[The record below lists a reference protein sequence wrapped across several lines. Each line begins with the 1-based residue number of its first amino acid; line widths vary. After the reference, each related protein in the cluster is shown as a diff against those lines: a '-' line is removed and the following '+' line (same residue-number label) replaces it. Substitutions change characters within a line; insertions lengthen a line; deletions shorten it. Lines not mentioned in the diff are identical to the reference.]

1 LLSRRRNKVLSV
13 KKNKPFGKYY
23 KFFLYLI
30 VVVLINVAGI
40 TLFFRVDLTAN
51 DVYSLSKASEDVVA
65 TLSEPLTIKVFFTRN
80 LPAPYNNIER
90 YLHDLLEEYSVAN
103 NRYFNYQFYN
113 VSTEETQK
121 AGQNQALAE
130 NYGIHPVQIQ
140 NIEQDEVKFQRAY
153 MGMVLIHGDIIEAIP
168 TITSTD
174 GLEYKITSTIRKA
187 NNKISALL
195 RLQDNINV
203 KLFLSSSLQGVG
215 PYMNITG
222 LPEIPG
228 KIEGIIKKLNK
239 KNYGRLSFSSLD
251 PSINSDSEKE
261 AASLNILALQWKDF
275 TDREGKIIKADK
287 GYAGLAVQHGEKHE
301 SIQFLQVFRLPIFG
315 TQYRL
320 ADMDEIEKTIN
331 DTVENVIDINEEIGY
346 LADHGTH
353 SLAAGLQMPGMQEQ
367 VESLSNFHTLL
378 TEGYS
383 ISPVRMK
390 EQGIPEALSFLI
402 VAGAREPFSDHELY
416 QIDQFL
422 MKGKNLAVFYDA
434 FNEIIPQNQQG
445 SLMGL
450 QQQGYFVPVQT
461 GLEKL
466 LEHYGVTVKN
476 SYILDENSF
485 KQRVPQMLGGGERS
499 IYYAPI
505 IKNEKINKNV
515 NFLSNIK
522 GLVML
527 KSSPVEINEK
537 KIKEQ
542 GLKAARLF
550 SSSDRSWEM
559 TGRINLNPMLIRPP
573 AADDEYKSMGM
584 AYILEGSLSS
594 YFADKPI
601 PEREEQNQS
610 GDEGREQKT
619 GVQIDHIESEGITI
633 KKGRPGKI
641 FLIGTSEILK
651 NSVIDEEAI
660 HPNSQFV
667 LNVIDYMNGRG
678 DNAVM
683 RTKAQRFNPLQEV
696 TPGTRA
702 FIKTANIAGLPV
714 LVIIAGLIVW
724 FRRASRKRFI
734 QQLFMK

>member
-1 LLSRRRNKVLSV
+1 M
-13 KKNKPFGKYY
+13 KKNKHSGKYY

-30 VVVLINVAGI
+30 VVLLINVVGV

-51 DVYSLSKASEDVVA
+51 HVYSLSKTSEDVVS

-90 YLHDLLEEYSVAN
+90 YLHDLLEEYSVSS

-113 VSTEETQK
+113 VSTEETEQAK
-121 AGQNQALAE
+121 QNQVLAE

-153 MGMVLIHGDIIEAIP
+153 MGMVIIHGDIIEAIP
-168 TITSTD
+168 TISSTD

-195 RLQDNINV
+195 RLQDKINV

-215 PYMNITG
+215 PYMNLSG
-222 LPEIPG
+222 LPEMPG
-228 KIEGIIKKLNK
+228 RIEGIVKKLNE
-239 KNYGRLSFSSLD
+239 KNYGKLSFSYLD
-251 PSINSDSEKE
+251 PSISSDYDRE
-261 AASLNILALQWKDF
+261 AVSYNILTLQWKDF
-275 TDREGKIIKADK
+275 IDRQGKTIKADK
-287 GYAGLAVQHGEKHE
+287 GYAGMVVQYGEKYE
-301 SIQFLQVFRLPIFG
+301 KIQLLQVFSLPIFG
-315 TQYRL
+315 TQYQL
-320 ADMDEIEKTIN
+320 ADMDELEKTIN
-331 DTVENVIDINEEIGY
+331 ETVENVININEEIGY

-353 SLAAGLQMPGMQEQ
+353 SLTVGPQMPGIQQ
-367 VESLSNFHTLL
+367 QGESLSNLHTLL
-378 TEGYS
+378 TEDYS

-402 VAGAREPFSDHELY
+402 IAGAREPFSDHELY
-416 QIDQFL
+416 QIDQFI

-434 FNEIIPQNQQG
+434 FSEVIPQNQQG

-461 GLEKL
+461 GIEKL
-466 LEHYGVTVKN
+466 LEHYGATVKR
-476 SYILDENSF
+476 SYILDESSF
-485 KQRVPQMLGGGERS
+485 KQRVPQMLGGGERF

-505 IKNEKINKNV
+505 VKNEKINKNV

-527 KSSPVEINEK
+527 KSSPVEINEE
-537 KIKEQ
+537 KIKAE
-542 GLKAARLF
+542 GLKATKLF
-550 SSSDRSWEM
+550 SSSDRAWEM
-559 TGRINLNPMLIRPP
+559 SERINLNPMFIKPP
-573 AADDEYKSMGM
+573 AADNEYKSMAM
-584 AYILEGSLSS
+584 AYVLEGSFPS
-594 YFADKPI
+594 YFADKPL
-601 PEREEQNQS
+601 PVRVEQDQVM
-610 GDEGREQKT
+610 DEMKEQEQQLA
-619 GVQIDHIESEGITI
+619 GVNIDYIESADTTI
-633 KKGRPGKI
+633 RKGRPGKI
-641 FLIGTSEILK
+641 FLIGTLDILK
-651 NSVIDEEAI
+651 NSVIDEEAN

-667 LNVIDYMNGRG
+667 LNVIDYMNDRD

-683 RTKAQRFNPLQEV
+683 RTKTQRFNPLKDI

-702 FIKTANIAGLPV
+702 FIKAANIAGLPV
-714 LVIIAGLIVW
+714 LVIIAGLVVW

-734 QQLFMK
+734 QQLFIK